1 MYLEKNGHRFSFT
14 DQVRKSPDLRESF
27 FSLARQVFSL
37 DFAPWYQGGGWGDRY
52 IPHALVLGRQVA
64 ANVSVNTI
72 DFLLNGVRRTYV
84 QLGTVMT
91 HPDFRGM
98 GLSRFLLETVLDA
111 WRDRCDCLYLFAND
125 TVLDF
130 YPRFGFV
137 PAKEAQPVFPI
148 VPGQPLP
155 RRRLCPDLP
164 EDRALLFKTYRQS
177 NPFSAFSM
185 DGNEGLFLFYVLGPF
200 RDMLYELP
208 GQSAVAI
215 LEEDGEVLY
224 CHELLGRPKIGL
236 LPLLEGLAGPGI
248 RQIRL
253 GFTPRP
259 GLLPLRFL
267 PGEEHLFVL
276 AGKENPFA
284 AKSLFFPQISHA

>member
-1 MYLEKNGHRFSFT
+1 MTLQKNGHSFSFT
-14 DQVRKSPDLRESF
+14 DQVRDDPDLRESL

-37 DFAPWYQGGGWGDRY
+37 DFAPWYQGGGWQDRY
-52 IPHALVLGRQVA
+52 IPHALVLDGQVA
-64 ANVSVNTI
+64 ANVSVNPI
-72 DFLLNGVRRTYV
+72 DFLLDGVRSSYV

-98 GLSRFLLETVLDA
+98 GLSRFLLETVLEA
-111 WRDRCDCLYLFAND
+111 WKDRCDCLYLFAND

-130 YPRFGFV
+130 YPKFGFV
-137 PAKEAQPVFPI
+137 PAKEAQPVFPV
-148 VPGQPLP
+148 VPGRPIP

-164 EDRALLFKTYRQS
+164 ENRALILNAYRQS

-185 DGNEGLFLFYVLGPF
+185 EGNEGLLLFYALGPF
-200 RDMLYELP
+200 RDMVYELTD
-208 GQSAVAI
+208 QNTVAI

-236 LPLLEGLAGPGI
+236 LPLLEGMAGPET

-253 GFTPRP
+253 GFTPKS
-259 GLLPLRFL
+259 GLVSSSFL

-276 AGKENPFA
+276 AGKDNPF
-284 AKSLFFPQISHA
+284 KTKDLLFPQISHA